1 MAQAQLLRLAHKD
14 TLHPAWQD
22 IVNHIGLLV
31 LPLGKKCGLQLKIG
45 VKVVFYGALVAP
57 VTKISV
63 SIPARIAS
71 STAYWISGLSTIGS
85 NSFGMA
91 FVAGKKRVPNPAT
104 GNTAF
109 RTIFDM

>member
-1 MAQAQLLRLAHKD
+1 M
-14 TLHPAWQD
+14 
-22 IVNHIGLLV
+22 NHIRLLM
-31 LPLGKKCGLQLKIG
+31 LALGAKGCLQLKIG
-45 VKVVFYGALVAP
+45 VKVILNGALVAP

-71 STAYWISGLSTIGS
+71 STAYWIRGLSTMGS

-91 FVAGKKRVPNPAT
+91 FVAGKNLVPNPAT

-109 RTIFDM
+109 RTIFDMSKFLLITF

>member
-1 MAQAQLLRLAHKD
+1 
-14 TLHPAWQD
+14 
-22 IVNHIGLLV
+22 VNHVRLRV
-31 LPLGKKCGLQLKIG
+31 LPLGAKGCLQLKIG
-45 VKVVFYGALVAP
+45 VKVILNGALVAP

-109 RTIFDM
+109 RTVRDISISLLLYC